1 MNATRD
7 QIEAYLDALAQ
18 RQHPDELLDAMES
31 YASEHNMPVPGRAA
45 GAFLQLA
52 AQSIGAKRVLELG
65 SGIGYGSL
73 WLARA
78 VGVGGEVTSIEP
90 NAERAEVAHR
100 FLEDWSVTVKIRV
113 GDVVEAAGNEAGPFD
128 IIYCDARKD
137 MYPAAWLAASPK
149 IRVGGLWLSDNALW
163 HGGAVTGDD
172 VNEETAGFAAAI
184 QRHNDL
190 VASDPGFISSLVPI
204 RDGVLA
210 ALRVEPAPDP
220 PAALRQAV

>member
-7 QIEAYLDALAQ
+7 QIEAYLQALAQ
-18 RQHPDELLDAMES
+18 RQHPAELLDSMES
-31 YASEHNMPVPGRAA
+31 YASERSIPVPGRAA

-65 SGIGYGSL
+65 SGIGYASL

-78 VGVGGEVTSIEP
+78 VGIGGQVTSIEAD
-90 NAERAEVAHR
+90 AEKADVARR
-100 FLEDWSVTVKIRV
+100 FLEGWIGTVTIRV
-113 GDVVEAAGNEAGPFD
+113 ADVVDAARREVGPFD
-128 IIYCDARKD
+128 IVYCDARKD
-137 MYPAAWLAASPK
+137 MYPAAWRAASPK

-163 HGGAVTGDD
+163 HGGAVTGHD
-172 VNEETAGFAAAI
+172 VSAETAGFAAAV

-210 ALRVEPAPDP
+210 ALRVARAPDP
-220 PAALRQAV
+220 QAALHQGG